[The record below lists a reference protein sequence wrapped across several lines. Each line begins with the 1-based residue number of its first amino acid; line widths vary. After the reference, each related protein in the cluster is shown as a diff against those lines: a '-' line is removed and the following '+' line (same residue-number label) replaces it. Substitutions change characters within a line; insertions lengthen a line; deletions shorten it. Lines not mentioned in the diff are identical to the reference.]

1 LPSKIPIY
9 AEKICDMRSL
19 LKYAK
24 YAASHIRVKPT
35 CLIYLMNLY
44 QASFINV
51 SNFVDM
57 YVTVQHMTHHLILV
71 NVCTQP
77 QLLSSST

>member
-1 LPSKIPIY
+1 MPSKIPIY

-57 YVTVQHMTHHLILV
+57 YVTVQHMTHHF
-71 NVCTQP
+71 
-77 QLLSSST
+77 